1 MERTLEELCELL
13 ATQKKSLKS
22 LEEDSK
28 IAEYKK
34 SLEAEKELTD
44 QIKSIIKTNQK
55 SYESQSLKIVYQ
67 YRSKKTTMYDIP
79 GIKTQGWANAV
90 LEEKVNDERFNALME
105 AVPDMKN
112 YITGIKEVDVS
123 AVIIRLKEQQE

>member
-55 SYESQSLKIVYQ
+55 SYESQSLKIVQQ

-79 GIKTQGWANAV
+79 GIKTQEWANAV